1 MARFGLRNRL
11 AKLENRRNKQ
21 GANRVLYYSPTKS
34 AQGAASDFPGLRL
47 CGHQPAPKNAAT
59 GQPTPLPG
67 RYMLVCDFG
76 TDAEWADALR
86 VQQSALMAK
95 SSNVGTQ
102 STNEGE

>member
-21 GANRVLYYSPTKS
+21 GANRVLIYSPAAG
-34 AQGAASDFPGLRL
+34 AQGVVSDFPGLRL
-47 CGHQPAPKNAAT
+47 CEHQPAPKNAT
-59 GQPTPLPG
+59 EGRFDPLPG
-67 RYMLVCDFG
+67 RYMMVCDFG

-95 SSNVGTQ
+95 SSNVGNQ
-102 STNEGE
+102 STNKGE